1 VTAAAELIL
10 DTGPLVALLHS
21 RDRDHARC
29 AAVLESF
36 RGTLFTTEPV
46 LTECM
51 YLLGKLAGGAA
62 ACLAFFERG
71 GVVLVPQNRQ
81 SLTRCGELMQRYA
94 DVPMDFADA
103 TLVALAEETGVR
115 RIFTLDRRGFQ
126 AFRPGGRGRFEIV
139 P

>member
-1 VTAAAELIL
+1 VTGAAELLL
-10 DTGPLVALLHS
+10 DTGPLVALLS
-21 RDRDHARC
+21 SGDRDHARC
-29 AAVLESF
+29 RAVLEPF
-36 RGTLFTTEPV
+36 RGTLLTTEPV

-51 YLLGKLAGGAA
+51 YLLGKLAGGGA

-81 SLTRCGELMQRYA
+81 SLARCGELLLRYA
-94 DVPMDFADA
+94 DIPMDFADA

-115 RIFTLDRRGFQ
+115 RVFTLDRRGFQ
-126 AFRPGGRGRFEIV
+126 SYRPGGRGRFEIV